1 MHWPALVVSWGMTK
15 QTGRHTKFS
24 KVLRDARRGGNT
36 TVSVGLQQNQRYPD
50 GVSVAAVAAA
60 HEFGLNTTEVPYFR
74 RALVEVEA
82 ILKTGRYRGLALQGA
97 A

>member
-1 MHWPALVVSWGMTK
+1 MRAGAATQQSP
-15 QTGRHTKFS
+15 
-24 KVLRDARRGGNT
+24 
-36 TVSVGLQQNQRYPD
+36 SVFNRTSDTLT